1 MANTRRLSDA
11 SLVRRSQQGDRR
23 AFGAL
28 VGRYDW
34 RLRGLAHALLIDP
47 VAMDEALSLAYLRA
61 WRDIVRL
68 TAKEDVGA
76 WLYRATY
83 NACIDRLRRDGP
95 SPRAPAEA
103 GGGRRRGTRTGLAA
117 LAPSDRVA
125 LVLVDREEFSP
136 EAAARILGLTPAT
149 LVERVA
155 VARAVVA
162 GHLPP
167 PRPAPPAKAPEA
179 EAAPEEP
186 EPAAAGSEPEDSVLP
201 ANLIEN
207 QSDSRAERA
216 EQPETTDDEQPVD
229 VPVSAAAPPAEAEP
243 EAVAIGG
250 NGNGADGDGHEPD
263 AEHEAEAP
271 ADTEVSASVGST
283 PAPATGGSGRPAPR
297 RGRRA
302 RQRSNRP
309 PPDGTA

>member
-34 RLRGLAHALLIDP
+34 RLRSLAHALLLDP
-47 VAMDEALSLAYLRA
+47 AAMDEALSLAYLRA
-61 WRDIVRL
+61 WRDVVRL

-95 SPRAPAEA
+95 SPAAPPGAPGAE
-103 GGGRRRGTRTGLAA
+103 RRRGTRTGLAA
-117 LAPSDRVA
+117 LTPADRVA

-149 LVERVA
+149 LIDRVE
-155 VARAVVA
+155 VARATVA
-162 GHLPP
+162 AHLPP
-167 PRPAPPAKAPEA
+167 PRPAEA
-179 EAAPEEP
+179 EDPVP
-186 EPAAAGSEPEDSVLP
+186 P

-207 QSDSRAERA
+207 QSDSRAE
-216 EQPETTDDEQPVD
+216 EEETPETADDE
-229 VPVSAAAPPAEAEP
+229 PPAEAEP
-243 EAVAIGG
+243 EAAATGG
-250 NGNGADGDGHEPD
+250 NGNGADGDESEP
-263 AEHEAEAP
+263 EAEPESEAESEPEAAAP
-271 ADTEVSASVGST
+271 DETEVPAGVGR
-283 PAPATGGSGRPAPR
+283 AAGGGSGRPAPR

-302 RQRSNRP
+302 RQRANRT